1 MFGLSLVAEL
11 TDRYS
16 DVAIPI
22 KTRLA
27 FFVSDGWIPD
37 IRDLTGYEQIKAE
50 NVIKFMLAVI
60 KYAWIDHAINFIFC
74 AFFD

>member
-1 MFGLSLVAEL
+1 VFSLSLVAEL

-27 FFVSDGWIPD
+27 FFVSDG
-37 IRDLTGYEQIKAE
+37 
-50 NVIKFMLAVI
+50 
-60 KYAWIDHAINFIFC
+60 
-74 AFFD
+74 